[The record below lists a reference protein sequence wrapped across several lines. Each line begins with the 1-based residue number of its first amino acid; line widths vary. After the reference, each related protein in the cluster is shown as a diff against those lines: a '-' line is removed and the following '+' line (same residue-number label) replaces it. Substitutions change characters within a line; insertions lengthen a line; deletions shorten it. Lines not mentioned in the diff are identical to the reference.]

1 MNDYDL
7 SRRLAAEFLG
17 TGFLLAT
24 VVGSGIMGEAM
35 AGGNGALALL
45 GNTLATGAILV
56 VLILILG
63 PVSGAHLNPAV
74 TVSFVMQRQMTVGT
88 GAAYVSVQV
97 CGAFGGVMAAHV
109 MFGEPLLSLATQGR
123 TGLGQWTAEF
133 IATFGLVATIIGC
146 LRFRPEAV
154 AYAVGLFISAGY
166 WFTSSTSFAN
176 PAVAFARSFSDTF
189 TGIRPADSPAFIV
202 AEICGAAVATLV
214 FGWLLRGEKSLEDG
228 AGKAP
233 EN

>member
-7 SRRLAAEFLG
+7 TRRLAAEFLG
-17 TGFLLAT
+17 AAFLLAT

-35 AGGNGALALL
+35 AGGNAALALL

-74 TVSFVMQRQMTVGT
+74 TVSFVMQKQMSVAVA
-88 GAAYVSVQV
+88 AAYVAVQV
-97 CGAFGGVMAAHV
+97 CGGLFGVMVAHV
-109 MFGEPLLSLATQGR
+109 MFGEPLLTAATNDR
-123 TGLGQWTAEF
+123 TGFGQWTAEF
-133 IATFGLVATIIGC
+133 VATFGLVATIIGC
-146 LRFRPEAV
+146 LRFRPHAM

-189 TGIRPADSPAFIV
+189 SGIRPADNPAFII
-202 AEICGAAVATLV
+202 AEIGGAVAATLF
-214 FGWLLRGEKSLEDG
+214 FGWLLRKDP
-228 AGKAP
+228 AGPAQ
-233 EN
+233 